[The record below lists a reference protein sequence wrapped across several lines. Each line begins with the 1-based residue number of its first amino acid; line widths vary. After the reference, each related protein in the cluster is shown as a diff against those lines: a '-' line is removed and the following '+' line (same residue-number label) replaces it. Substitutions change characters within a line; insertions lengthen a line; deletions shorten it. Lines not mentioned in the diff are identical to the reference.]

1 MSTKEMSPSYWPEG
15 QLWDDLLHDDRS
27 GRQST
32 LDGSTLVQISWKVEE
47 RWLHMSLRASQ

>member
-32 LDGSTLVQISWKVEE
+32 LDGSTLVQISWEVEE
-47 RWLHMSLRASQ
+47 R